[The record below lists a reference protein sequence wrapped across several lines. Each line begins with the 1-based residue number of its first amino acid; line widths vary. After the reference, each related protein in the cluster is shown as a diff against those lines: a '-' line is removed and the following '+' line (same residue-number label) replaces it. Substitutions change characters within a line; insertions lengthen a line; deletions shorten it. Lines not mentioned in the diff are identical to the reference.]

1 MYLDYEIFFVR
12 DYIYVHT
19 NFSSYS
25 MQNLLDRKKNAASG
39 GSMFRGNALVSKSAY
54 MVDEIHL

>member
-1 MYLDYEIFFVR
+1 MYLDYEIFFVK
-12 DYIYVHT
+12 DYIYKFLKLQHAEFVGW
-19 NFSSYS
+19 
-25 MQNLLDRKKNAASG
+25 KKNAASG

>member
-12 DYIYVHT
+12 EYT

-25 MQNLLDRKKNAASG
+25 MQNLLDRKKIAASG
-39 GSMFRGNALVSKSAY
+39 GGMFRGNAFVSKSAY